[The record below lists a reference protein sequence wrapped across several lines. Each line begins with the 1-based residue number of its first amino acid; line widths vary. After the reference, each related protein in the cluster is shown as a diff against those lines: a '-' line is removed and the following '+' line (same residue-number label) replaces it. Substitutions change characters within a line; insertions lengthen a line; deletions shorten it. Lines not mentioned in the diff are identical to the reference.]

1 LIEGEEGGKVEQG
14 PTRTEPSKAVI
25 NVKVIP
31 NSTRSML
38 AGVERDVYRIKLTS
52 PPVEGRA
59 NEELKRLL
67 AKKLGIAKSLV
78 RIVSGEQSRT
88 KRVEIQGLTLQ
99 RVQEL
104 LHPSSPS
111 SNTLS
116 IS

>member
-1 LIEGEEGGKVEQG
+1 LIEGEEGGKLEQG

-31 NSTRSML
+31 KSSRSML

-52 PPVEGRA
+52 PPMEGRA
-59 NEELKRLL
+59 NEELKQLL
-67 AKKLGIAKSLV
+67 AKKLGIAKGLV
-78 RIVSGEQSRT
+78 RIASGEQSRT

-104 LHPSSPS
+104 LKRG
-111 SNTLS
+111 
-116 IS
+116 